1 MKRQEDLRDTVKSYQ
16 RVRVHKKGSTKEA
29 EGAAESHFVICVR
42 CELLSEVSA
51 LPCSIYSSSLR
62 STIASFIFNVISDTI
77 EALDNS

>member
-1 MKRQEDLRDTVKSYQ
+1 MKRQEDLGDTVKSYQ

-42 CELLSEVSA
+42 CELLSA